1 MTRVRGPELRSGD
14 DHVLRLV
21 SDVRAL
27 FIFDGWRRIMTG
39 AEQKAVCRLQPALH
53 CDLAVNVVQNAS
65 TGIGKIV

>member
-1 MTRVRGPELRSGD
+1 MTRVRGPELQSGD

-39 AEQKAVCRLQPALH
+39 AEEKAVYRLQPL
-53 CDLAVNVVQNAS
+53 
-65 TGIGKIV
+65 